1 MFKKMLRKWVGPW
14 LVDDI
19 IHRLRLL
26 HDPYMLGAN
35 RLNLLKHLLDGYTV
49 ENNQP
54 SVGYIRWTNLH
65 IVYAGN
71 DYTIQDGNTNKQ
83 YVWWDYSVSTTILQ
97 TSDTLP
103 DLDEEDII
111 VFLNKNGTHV
121 TVPITTVLDGSL
133 IVTESVLTDAL
144 SANCVTS
151 EKIEAGAVITEKLA
165 VDSVVATKIKADE
178 VQTIH
183 LKALN
188 VTTDKIAN
196 EATIIRSYAYTEG
209 DVDVVTACASGE
221 DLIQSATIYSKGN
234 PVHISFCAKF
244 NKNAAGTATVTVKV
258 KRSVSPWTVVWQKTI
273 SVVYGT
279 EASVDGQV
287 IHTPGA
293 SNGGPPKGYSFVACT
308 NASCTANSRFL
319 MLEEYLGK

>member
-14 LVDDI
+14 LVDDV

-26 HDPYMLGAN
+26 YEPYIFGAN

-65 IVYAGN
+65 IVYAGT
-71 DYTIQDGNTNKQ
+71 DYTIQDGNTNKR
-83 YVWWDYSVSTTILQ
+83 YIWWDYSVSTTILQ

-165 VDSVVATKIKADE
+165 VDSVVATKIKASE
-178 VQTIH
+178 VQTEH
-183 LKALN
+183 LIALA
-188 VTTDKIAN
+188 VTTPKIAD
-196 EATIIRSYAYTEG
+196 EAISASVSSWTSSSQTVPTIYTIDQQVTIDCTGCPILGHASICFTNSTGSG
-209 DVDVVTACASGE
+209 DVINVEVRRDDWVSGPLLGYAWNHAIAASRGIQYTATFW
-221 DLIQSATIYSKGN
+221 DT
-234 PVHISFCAKF
+234 P
-244 NKNAAGTATVTVKV
+244 AAGEHTYYMSVNSNDGDASMRLRYLSVTELK
-258 KRSVSPWTVVWQKTI
+258 K
-273 SVVYGT
+273 
-279 EASVDGQV
+279 
-287 IHTPGA
+287 
-293 SNGGPPKGYSFVACT
+293 
-308 NASCTANSRFL
+308 
-319 MLEEYLGK
+319 

>member
-1 MFKKMLRKWVGPW
+1 MFKKMLRKFVGPW

-65 IVYAGN
+65 IVYAGT

-151 EKIEAGAVITEKLA
+151 EKIKAEAVI
-165 VDSVVATKIKADE
+165 ATKIKAEE

-183 LKALN
+183 LIASA
-188 VTTDKIAN
+188 VTTPKVAN
-196 EATIIRSYAYTEG
+196 DNITQAAYGFTAGTIDIPYDSWEI
-209 DVDVVTACASGE
+209 
-221 DLIQSATIYSKGN
+221 LQSASLTIYEIDDPLLITFSIN
-234 PVHISFCAKF
+234 LT
-244 NKNAAGTATVTVKV
+244 NTGTATHFVDLRVIDNLDNVIIQTH
-258 KRSVSPWTVVWQKTI
+258 RARTTAGEETAVSMSGAT
-273 SVVYGT
+273 SR
-279 EASVDGQV
+279 EAGSYTFYLEGRAADDTTHSHG
-287 IHTPGA
+287 
-293 SNGGPPKGYSFVACT
+293 KE
-308 NASCTANSRFL
+308 RFL
-319 MLEEYLGK
+319 CITELKR